1 MTSPINDHSINKPSN
16 NANTTPLTCTVPLCR
31 IWRTNYARD
40 PEKIP
45 QESVATPS
53 NWAVANLTRILSAM
67 LQTRTILA
75 AALSVAYMERVDV
88 CALGYGVTLTDP
100 TT

>member
-1 MTSPINDHSINKPSN
+1 MPTLRLSLAQFLSAVYGEPI
-16 NANTTPLTCTVPLCR
+16 TPET
-31 IWRTNYARD
+31 